1 MFIFKRNDFLFK
13 MTVRWKTYFVYELHV
28 MSRLLTVE
36 NSYWYKRIKL
46 NDFFLKGTTNLPD
59 FFV

>member
-13 MTVRWKTYFVYELHV
+13 MAVRWKTYFVYELHG

-36 NSYWYKRIKL
+36 NSYWSKRIKL
-46 NDFFLKGTTNLPD
+46 NDFF
-59 FFV
+59 